1 MDVIRNLF
9 TLPLS
14 PKNGNQYCLEEENY
28 YDHYKKMSKIFHCCS
43 LSVLSVMMIE
53 ERSQIHK
60 IKIVYHRSSI
70 IVRSLFSEIDERC
83 SVK

>member
-14 PKNGNQYCLEEENY
+14 PQDGNQYCLEEENY

-53 ERSQIHK
+53 ERSQTTE
-60 IKIVYHRSSI
+60 IKIVHDRSSM
-70 IVRSLFSEIDERC
+70 IVRSGFSEIDKRC